1 MFRLIEIREHE
12 RGVQYRWGKFLRMLE
27 PGVYFEWPL
36 SGRKTVRVDTRR
48 QALQIRGQETQ
59 SADRIPVGLNLLVW
73 YRVTDPVAALH
84 EVDSYADAL
93 HQAVQLAAREAVG
106 ERELEDVMAAR
117 EAMAA
122 EITETARDVAAEF
135 GVEVHAAFVKDIT
148 LDYEMQAAY
157 RQKLVADQRGQAEL
171 VAARHEVA
179 AARARANAA
188 KLTAETPQM
197 LAARQLDV
205 LEKAAEGGMNR
216 FVIVAPEIADRLKL
230 DEDA

>member
-1 MFRLIEIREHE
+1 MFRLIVIREHE
-12 RGVQYRWGKFLRMLE
+12 RGVQYRWGRFLRVLE
-27 PGVYFEWPL
+27 PGVFFEWPF
-36 SGRKTVRVDTRR
+36 SGRQTARVDTRR
-48 QALQIRGQETQ
+48 QSLQIRGQETAT
-59 SADRIPVGLNLLVW
+59 ADRIPVGLNLLVW

-84 EVDSYADAL
+84 EVDNYGYAL
-93 HQAVQLAAREAVG
+93 HQAVQLEAREAVG
-106 ERELEDVMAAR
+106 ARELQDVMAAR

-122 EITETARDVAAEF
+122 EITEAARETAAQF
-135 GVEVHAAFVKDIT
+135 GVEVLAAFVKDIT
-148 LDYEMQAAY
+148 LDHEMQVAY

-188 KLTAETPQM
+188 KLTAETPEM

-205 LEKAAEGGMNR
+205 MEKAATSGMNR

-230 DEDA
+230 DADA